1 MVHIETG
8 DTIFDS
14 MSSYL
19 QGDQLTQLS
28 RQVGADEGA
37 TSNALSMALP
47 LLISA
52 LSRNA
57 ATPNG
62 ASSLEQALDRD
73 HDGSLL
79 DNFSAMFGGQGA
91 SNVSPR
97 ALNGAGILEH
107 ILGTK
112 RAPVEQGIGKASGL
126 NMQQVSKLL
135 TLAAPLVMAY
145 LARRKKAQSAG
156 AIGPVLDREREE
168 LERRAPG
175 AGGLFSNIFGGGG
188 VDASQMGIFGGL
200 FGKKKPTAD
209 FSDVESGG
217 SSTASPRPAGGAA
230 GRSYT
235 VVAGDSLSKIAQ
247 REYGSAGKWPAIFEA
262 NRDKIKDPN
271 LIHPGQVLTLPD
283 IK

>member
-1 MVHIETG
+1 MAHIETG
-8 DTIFDS
+8 DTIFDT
-14 MSSYL
+14 MSPYL

-28 RQVGADEGA
+28 RQVGADESA

-52 LSRNA
+52 LARNA
-57 ATPNG
+57 TTSNG
-62 ASSLEQALDRD
+62 ASALEQALARD
-73 HDGSLL
+73 HDGGLL
-79 DNFSAMFGGQGA
+79 DNLSAMFGGQ
-91 SNVSPR
+91 SVPNVSPKT
-97 ALNGAGILEH
+97 LNGAGILEH

-126 NMQQVSKLL
+126 NMQQVSKLMM
-135 TLAAPLVMAY
+135 LAAPLVMAY

-156 AIGPVLDREREE
+156 AIGTVLDREKDEI
-168 LERRAPG
+168 ERRAPG

-200 FGKKKPTAD
+200 FGRNKPKAD
-209 FSDVESGG
+209 FSDVQGGG
-217 SSTASPRPAGGAA
+217 SSTASPKPAGGGA
-230 GRSYT
+230 GRTYT

-247 REYGSAGKWPAIFEA
+247 RVYGSAGRWPAIFEA

-271 LIHPGQVLTLPD
+271 LIHPGQILTLPD
-283 IK
+283 A

>member
-52 LSRNA
+52 LARNA

-79 DNFSAMFGGQGA
+79 DNLSAMFGGQGA
-91 SNVSPR
+91 SSVSPR

-175 AGGLFSNIFGGGG
+175 AGGLFSNIFGGGR
-188 VDASQMGIFGGL
+188 
-200 FGKKKPTAD
+200 AD

-217 SSTASPRPAGGAA
+217 SSTTSPRATGGAA

>member
-1 MVHIETG
+1 MAQIDTG
-8 DTIFDS
+8 DTIFDT
-14 MSSYL
+14 MSPYL

-28 RQVGADEGA
+28 RQVGADESA

-57 ATPNG
+57 ATPGG
-62 ASSLEQALDRD
+62 ANALEQALDRD
-73 HDGSLL
+73 HHDGLL
-79 DNFSAMFGGQGA
+79 DNLSAMFGGQ
-91 SNVSPR
+91 SVPNVSPK

-112 RAPVEQGIGKASGL
+112 RTPVEQGIGKASGL
-126 NMQQVSKLL
+126 NMQQISKLMM
-135 TLAAPLVMAY
+135 LAAPLVMAY
-145 LARRKKAQSAG
+145 LARRKKAQSTG
-156 AIGPVLDREREE
+156 AIGTVLDREQDEI
-168 LERRAPG
+168 ERRAPG

-209 FSDVESGG
+209 FSDVQGG
-217 SSTASPRPAGGAA
+217 SSSTARPTPTPAA
-230 GRSYT
+230 ARRTYT

-283 IK
+283 A